1 MKGMFKDFFEFVFS
15 KIRVYQRLSVV
26 KKIVKKQSLREG
38 IPIARD
44 RHITGVAQIKYQ
56 VGKTDGVAVTQ

>member
-15 KIRVYQRLSVV
+15 KISVYQRLSVV

-38 IPIARD
+38 IPIAGD

-56 VGKTDGVAVTQ
+56 VGKTEGVAVAQ